1 MNSNSIKTF
10 FLLLLMTIFFL
21 IIGELIGGQ
30 VGLTYAFIF
39 AIIMNFT
46 SYWFS
51 DKIVLSMYHAMP
63 VLPEKEPK
71 LYEMVSNL
79 AMSAQ
84 IPTPKIY
91 YIKSPMPNAF
101 ATGRDPE
108 HAVVAITEGLV
119 QLLND
124 NELRG
129 VISHEM
135 SHIKNRDIL
144 ISCIA
149 SVLAGAIMVLV
160 RFGFFF
166 GGGDRDRNNNAIIAL
181 LLMIFAPIAAMLI
194 QMAISRSREYIADA
208 DGAKISNDPLA
219 LASALRKL
227 SEGNSKIKNDVNP
240 QTAHM
245 FIVNPL
251 KGEGL
256 QNMFSTHPPIQDRIK
271 KLEEMANIINKKQYN
286 TPKVIY

>member
-1 MNSNSIKTF
+1 MNSNSTKTF
-10 FLLLLMTIFFL
+10 LLLLLMTIFFL

-30 VGLTYAFIF
+30 VGMTYAFIF
-39 AIIMNFT
+39 AIAANFF

-51 DKIVLSMYHAMP
+51 DKIVLSMYQAMP
-63 VLPEKEPK
+63 ILPEKEPK
-71 LYEMVSNL
+71 LYEMVSSL
-79 AMSAQ
+79 AARAQ

-91 YIKSPMPNAF
+91 YIKSSMPNAF
-101 ATGRDPE
+101 ATGRDPQ

-149 SVLAGAIMVLV
+149 AVLAGAIMVLV
-160 RFGFFF
+160 RFGFWF
-166 GGGDRDRNNNAIIAL
+166 GGNRNRNNNAIIAL

-227 SEGNSKIKNDVNP
+227 SEGNLRTKNDVNP

-251 KGEGL
+251 KSGGL
-256 QNMFSTHPPIQDRIK
+256 ENMFSTHPPIQDRIK
-271 KLEEMANIINKKQYN
+271 KLEEMAKLVNTQQYN
-286 TPKVIY
+286 IPKVIY

>member
-10 FLLLLMTIFFL
+10 LLLLLMTIFFL

-30 VGLTYAFIF
+30 VGMTYAFIF
-39 AIIMNFT
+39 AIVANFF

-51 DKIVLSMYHAMP
+51 DKIVLSMYQAMP
-63 VLPEKEPK
+63 ILPEKEPK
-71 LYEMVSNL
+71 LYEMVSSL
-79 AMSAQ
+79 ATTAQ

-91 YIKSPMPNAF
+91 YIKSSMPNAF
-101 ATGRDPE
+101 ATGRDPQ

-119 QLLND
+119 QLLDD

-149 SVLAGAIMVLV
+149 AVLAGAIMVLV
-160 RFGFFF
+160 RFGFWF
-166 GGGDRDRNNNAIIAL
+166 GSNRNRNNNAIIAL

-227 SEGNSKIKNDVNP
+227 SEGNLRTKNDVNP

-251 KGEGL
+251 KSGGL
-256 QNMFSTHPPIQDRIK
+256 ENMFSTHPPIQDRIK
-271 KLEEMANIINKKQYN
+271 KLEEMAKLVNTQQYN
-286 TPKVIY
+286 IPKVIY

>member
-1 MNSNSIKTF
+1 M
-10 FLLLLMTIFFL
+10 M
-21 IIGELIGGQ
+21 
-30 VGLTYAFIF
+30 YAFFF
-39 AIIMNFT
+39 AIAMNFF

-51 DKIVLSMYHAMP
+51 DKIVLSMYNAMP

-71 LYEMVSNL
+71 LYEMVSAL
-79 AMSAQ
+79 AVNAQ

-101 ATGRDPE
+101 ATGRDPQ

-119 QLLND
+119 ELLDD

-144 ISCIA
+144 INCIA
-149 SVLAGAIMVLV
+149 SVLAGAIMILV
-160 RFGFFF
+160 RFSFWF
-166 GGGDRDRNNNAIIAL
+166 GGDRNRNNGGAIIAL

-227 SEGNSKIKNDVNP
+227 SEGNLKMKNDVNP

-251 KGEGL
+251 MGGGL
-256 QNMFSTHPPIQDRIK
+256 ENMFSTHPPIQERIK
-271 KLEEMANIINKKQYN
+271 RLEEMANLNSTKQYN
-286 TPKVIY
+286 IPKVIY

>member
-1 MNSNSIKTF
+1 MNSNSMKTF

-30 VGLTYAFIF
+30 SGMMYAFFF
-39 AIIMNFT
+39 AIAMNFF

-51 DKIVLSMYHAMP
+51 DKIVLSMYNAMP

-71 LYEMVSNL
+71 LYEMVSAL
-79 AMSAQ
+79 AVNAQ

-101 ATGRDPE
+101 ATGRDPQ

-119 QLLND
+119 ELLDD

-149 SVLAGAIMVLV
+149 SVLAGATMILV
-160 RFGFFF
+160 RFGFWF
-166 GGGDRDRNNNAIIAL
+166 GGDRNRNNGGAIIAL

-227 SEGNSKIKNDVNP
+227 SEGNLKMKNDVNP

-251 KGEGL
+251 RGGGL
-256 QNMFSTHPPIQDRIK
+256 ENMFSTHPPIQERIK
-271 KLEEMANIINKKQYN
+271 RLEEMANLNSTKQYN
-286 TPKVIY
+286 IPKVIY

>member
-10 FLLLLMTIFFL
+10 LLLLLMTIFFL

-30 VGLTYAFIF
+30 VGMTYAFIF
-39 AIIMNFT
+39 AIAANFF

-51 DKIVLSMYHAMP
+51 DKIVLSMYKAMP
-63 VLPEKEPK
+63 ILPEKEPK
-71 LYEMVSNL
+71 LYEMVSSL
-79 AMSAQ
+79 AARAQ

-91 YIKSPMPNAF
+91 YIKSSMPNAF
-101 ATGRDPE
+101 ATGRDPQ

-149 SVLAGAIMVLV
+149 AVLAGAIMVLV
-160 RFGFFF
+160 RFGFWF
-166 GGGDRDRNNNAIIAL
+166 GGNRNRNNNAIIAL

-227 SEGNSKIKNDVNP
+227 SEGNLRTKNDVNP

-251 KGEGL
+251 KSGGL
-256 QNMFSTHPPIQDRIK
+256 ENMFSTHPPIQDRIK
-271 KLEEMANIINKKQYN
+271 KLEEMAKLVNTQQYN
-286 TPKVIY
+286 IPKVIY

>member
-1 MNSNSIKTF
+1 MNSNSTKTF
-10 FLLLLMTIFFL
+10 LLLLLMTIFFL
-21 IIGELIGGQ
+21 IIGELIGGRS
-30 VGLTYAFIF
+30 GMTYAFFF
-39 AIIMNFT
+39 AIAMNFF

-51 DKIVLSMYHAMP
+51 DKIVLSMYNAMP

-71 LYEMVSNL
+71 LYEMVSAL
-79 AMSAQ
+79 ATNAQ

-101 ATGRDPE
+101 ATGRDPQ

-119 QLLND
+119 QLLDD

-149 SVLAGAIMVLV
+149 SVLAGAIMILV
-160 RFGFFF
+160 RFGFWF
-166 GGGDRDRNNNAIIAL
+166 GGDRNRNNGGIIIAL
-181 LLMIFAPIAAMLI
+181 LLMIFAPVAAMLI

-227 SEGNSKIKNDVNP
+227 SEGNLKMKNDVNP

-251 KGEGL
+251 RSGGL
-256 QNMFSTHPPIQDRIK
+256 ENMFSTHPPIQERIK
-271 KLEEMANIINKKQYN
+271 RLEEMANLNNTEQYN
-286 TPKVIY
+286 IPKVIY

>member
-10 FLLLLMTIFFL
+10 LLLLLMTIFFL

-30 VGLTYAFIF
+30 VGMTYAFIF
-39 AIIMNFT
+39 AIAANFF

-51 DKIVLSMYHAMP
+51 DKIVLSMYQAMP
-63 VLPEKEPK
+63 ILPEKEPK
-71 LYEMVSNL
+71 LYEMVSSL
-79 AMSAQ
+79 ATTAQ

-91 YIKSPMPNAF
+91 YIKSSMPNAF
-101 ATGRDPE
+101 ATGRDPQ

-119 QLLND
+119 QLLDD

-149 SVLAGAIMVLV
+149 AVLAGAIMVLV
-160 RFGFFF
+160 RFGFWF
-166 GGGDRDRNNNAIIAL
+166 GSNRNRNNNAIIAL

-227 SEGNSKIKNDVNP
+227 SEGNLRTKNDVNP

-251 KGEGL
+251 KSGGL
-256 QNMFSTHPPIQDRIK
+256 ENMFSTHPPIQDRIK
-271 KLEEMANIINKKQYN
+271 KLEEMAKLVNTQQYN
-286 TPKVIY
+286 IPKVIY

>member
-1 MNSNSIKTF
+1 MNSNSTKTF
-10 FLLLLMTIFFL
+10 LLLLLMTIFFL

-30 VGLTYAFIF
+30 VGMTYAFIF
-39 AIIMNFT
+39 AIAANFF

-51 DKIVLSMYHAMP
+51 DKIVLSMYKAMP
-63 VLPEKEPK
+63 ILPEKEPK
-71 LYEMVSNL
+71 LYEMVSSL
-79 AMSAQ
+79 AARAQ

-91 YIKSPMPNAF
+91 YIKSSMPNAF
-101 ATGRDPE
+101 ATGRDPQ
-108 HAVVAITEGLV
+108 HAVIAITEGLV

-149 SVLAGAIMVLV
+149 AVLAGAIMVLV
-160 RFGFFF
+160 RFGFWF
-166 GGGDRDRNNNAIIAL
+166 GGNRNRNNNAIIAL

-227 SEGNSKIKNDVNP
+227 SEGNLRKKNDVNP

-251 KGEGL
+251 KSGGL
-256 QNMFSTHPPIQDRIK
+256 ENMFSTHPPIQDRIK
-271 KLEEMANIINKKQYN
+271 KLEEMAKLVNTQQYN
-286 TPKVIY
+286 IPKVIY

>member
-10 FLLLLMTIFFL
+10 LLLLLMTIFFL

-30 VGLTYAFIF
+30 VGMTYAFIF
-39 AIIMNFT
+39 AIAANFF

-51 DKIVLSMYHAMP
+51 DKIVLSMYQAMP
-63 VLPEKEPK
+63 ILPEKEPK
-71 LYEMVSNL
+71 LYEMVSSL
-79 AMSAQ
+79 AARAQ

-91 YIKSPMPNAF
+91 YIKSSMPNAF
-101 ATGRDPE
+101 ATGRDPQ

-149 SVLAGAIMVLV
+149 AVLAGAIMVLV
-160 RFGFFF
+160 RFGFWF
-166 GGGDRDRNNNAIIAL
+166 GGNRNRNNNAIIAL

-227 SEGNSKIKNDVNP
+227 SEGNLRTKNDVNP

-251 KGEGL
+251 KSGGL
-256 QNMFSTHPPIQDRIK
+256 ENMFSTHPPIQDRIK
-271 KLEEMANIINKKQYN
+271 KLEEMAKLVNTQQYN
-286 TPKVIY
+286 IPKVIY

>member
-1 MNSNSIKTF
+1 MNSNSTKTF
-10 FLLLLMTIFFL
+10 LLLLLMTIFFL

-30 VGLTYAFIF
+30 VGMTYAFIF
-39 AIIMNFT
+39 AIAANFF

-51 DKIVLSMYHAMP
+51 DKIVLSMYKAMP
-63 VLPEKEPK
+63 ILPEKEPK
-71 LYEMVSNL
+71 LYEMVSSL
-79 AMSAQ
+79 AARAQ

-91 YIKSPMPNAF
+91 YIKSSMPNAF
-101 ATGRDPE
+101 ATGRDPQ

-149 SVLAGAIMVLV
+149 AVLAGAIMVLV
-160 RFGFFF
+160 RFGFWF
-166 GGGDRDRNNNAIIAL
+166 GGNRNRNNNAIIAL

-227 SEGNSKIKNDVNP
+227 SEGNLRTKNDVNP

-251 KGEGL
+251 KSGGL
-256 QNMFSTHPPIQDRIK
+256 ENMFSTHPPIQDRIK
-271 KLEEMANIINKKQYN
+271 KLEEMAKLVNTQQYN
-286 TPKVIY
+286 ITKVIY

>member
-10 FLLLLMTIFFL
+10 LLLLLMTIFFL

-30 VGLTYAFIF
+30 VGMTYAFIF
-39 AIIMNFT
+39 AIAANFF

-51 DKIVLSMYHAMP
+51 DKIVLSMYQAMP
-63 VLPEKEPK
+63 ILPEKEPK
-71 LYEMVSNL
+71 LYEMVSSL
-79 AMSAQ
+79 ATTAQ

-91 YIKSPMPNAF
+91 YIKSSMPNAF
-101 ATGRDPE
+101 ATGRDPQ

-149 SVLAGAIMVLV
+149 AVLAGAIMVLV
-160 RFGFFF
+160 RFGFWF
-166 GGGDRDRNNNAIIAL
+166 GGNRNRNNNAIIAL

-227 SEGNSKIKNDVNP
+227 SEGNLRTKNDVNP

-251 KGEGL
+251 KSGGL
-256 QNMFSTHPPIQDRIK
+256 ENMFSTHPPIQDRIK
-271 KLEEMANIINKKQYN
+271 KLEEMAKLVNTQQYN
-286 TPKVIY
+286 IPKVIY